1 VLQIKIIDADAHQ
14 FPDTHRCI
22 KQQLQEDLVLD
33 NTASLDGLEEPFEC
47 RVRQQM
53 GQFVFANRARNSLEL
68 RHEIQE
74 ALNVIEHWNN
84 VNDFIR
90 FGKGGDF
97 ATNQRDEQEISMLA
111 LHLVQI
117 CMVYINTLMIQRVL
131 DGQAWMSRL
140 TKEDRRG
147 LTPLLFGHVNP
158 YGSFR
163 LDMSTRL
170 PLDPVRIGPQQAGHQ
185 LNLYDES
192 VG

>member
-1 VLQIKIIDADAHQ
+1 M
-14 FPDTHRCI
+14 
-22 KQQLQEDLVLD
+22 
-33 NTASLDGLEEPFEC
+33 S
-47 RVRQQM
+47 
-53 GQFVFANRARNSLEL
+53 
-68 RHEIQE
+68 
-74 ALNVIEHWNN
+74 VIEHWNN

-97 ATNQRDEQEISMLA
+97 ATNQLDEQEISMLA

-117 CMVYINTLMIQRVL
+117 CLVYINTLMIQRVL
-131 DGQAWMSRL
+131 ERPGLDGPPYKGGPPRADA
-140 TKEDRRG
+140 EV
-147 LTPLLFGHVNP
+147 FGHVNP